1 MTGTDVFSEAKR
13 SAVMR
18 RVKGKDTSPELKVRK
33 ALTRLGA
40 RYRLHRKDLPGK
52 PDIVLP
58 GRKLALFV
66 HGCFWH
72 GHDCAR
78 GARVPKQNRD
88 YWVGKVARNRARDT
102 ASREALV
109 ALGWRVETIW
119 ECDLKDA
126 AALEARLSER
136 CSTPLSRALRR
147 VEAAHA
153 VRPGRHLRSRRHRRP
168 NSRWKKPGAR
178 SPRTALAAG
187 CPSRRSLTKS
197 GSLRPNSNPHKLLA
211 TSGGTSKT

>member
-1 MTGTDVFSEAKR
+1 MSDVYSPEKR

-18 RVKGKDTSPELKVRK
+18 RVKGKDTTPELAVRK

-58 GRKLALFV
+58 GRRLALFV

-88 YWVGKVARNRARDT
+88 YWVGKVARNRDRD
-102 ASREALV
+102 AANRAALERQ
-109 ALGWRVETIW
+109 GWRVETIW
-119 ECDLKDA
+119 ECELKD
-126 AALEARLSER
+126 
-136 CSTPLSRALRR
+136 RATFD
-147 VEAAHA
+147 
-153 VRPGRHLRSRRHRRP
+153 
-168 NSRWKKPGAR
+168 
-178 SPRTALAAG
+178 RT
-187 CPSRRSLTKS
+187 LT
-197 GSLRPNSNPHKLLA
+197 GLLNRE
-211 TSGGTSKT
+211 

>member
-1 MTGTDVFSEAKR
+1 VTEGTDVFDKATR

-18 RVKGKDTSPELKVRK
+18 RVKGRDTTPELTVRK

-40 RYRLHRKDLPGK
+40 RYRLHRKDLPGH

-58 GRKLALFV
+58 GRRLALFV

-88 YWVGKVARNRARDT
+88 YWTAKVGRNRDRDAHTRGELVT
-102 ASREALV
+102 A
-109 ALGWRVETIW
+109 GWRVETIW

-126 AALEARLSER
+126 AALEARL
-136 CSTPLSRALRR
+136 
-147 VEAAHA
+147 
-153 VRPGRHLRSRRHRRP
+153 
-168 NSRWKKPGAR
+168 
-178 SPRTALAAG
+178 TALLDL
-187 CPSRRSLTKS
+187 PSPARGEGR
-197 GSLRPNSNPHKLLA
+197 
-211 TSGGTSKT
+211 